1 MAPERPKAHFPACE
15 TQGERKTSGSAV
27 RPQKRQS
34 GQGSEGESPELRFGV
49 QECPCPSLLAPFPT
63 GLQGGLVPA
72 WSHGHPGAALKSLSV
87 AFLQGFSLT
96 SAGCSHENVPL
107 RPDYLG

>member
-1 MAPERPKAHFPACE
+1 MQIWAGFR
-15 TQGERKTSGSAV
+15 GRKPRA
-27 RPQKRQS
+27 QIA
-34 GQGSEGESPELRFGV
+34 V

-87 AFLQGFSLT
+87 AALQGLSLT
-96 SAGCSHENVPL
+96 SAGCSHANVPL